1 MTLFRLRWVL
11 LARWV
16 RTVGW
21 FLPVVVVFAAGC
33 GGLFW
38 LVAGRYPFMAALVA
52 LIVIVRLHLLRRDRR
67 LLAQLLPHPGVQ
79 IAAEYL
85 LLALLPGVLLLLQGA
100 PFHALGLLAAAPACS
115 LIPPYTPSG
124 VPLRWLRTAWL
135 AYSPEWTAGLRR
147 HPVAAGALLLACLGC
162 AALPWAGFPAL
173 CLAAL
178 FCSELYADNEPL
190 PLLLL
195 AERGSA
201 RTLVGKVTTAWRNY
215 FLLAAPAAVLSL
227 LLHPEGAWL
236 AAVWL
241 PYAALVLI
249 YSVLAKYARYDP
261 ATVRPT
267 LPGATLIGYLGFL
280 VPFFLP
286 VTLALIVAYAL
297 RAERN
302 LNRYLYDYD

>member
-11 LARWV
+11 LVRWI

-21 FLPVVVVFAAGC
+21 FLPVVALFAAGC
-33 GGLFW
+33 GGLFC
-38 LVAGRYPFMAALVA
+38 LVAARYPLVAALAA
-52 LIVIVRLHLLRRDRR
+52 LLVIVRLHLLRRDRH
-67 LLAQLLPHPGVQ
+67 LLTQLLPRPGLQ

-85 LLALLPGVLLLLQGA
+85 LLALLPGGLLLLLGA

-115 LIPPYTPSG
+115 LIPPFTPTG
-124 VPLRWLRTAWL
+124 VPLRPLRTAWL

-147 HPVAAGALLLACLGC
+147 HPIAVGALLLGCLGC
-162 AALPWAGFPAL
+162 ATLPYAGFPAL
-173 CLAAL
+173 CVAAL
-178 FCSELYADNEPL
+178 CCCELYADNEPL
-190 PLLLL
+190 SLLLL

-201 RTLVGKVTTAWRNY
+201 RLLVGKITTAWRNY
-215 FLLAAPAAVLSL
+215 LLAALPAAL
-227 LLHPEGAWL
+227 LAAALYPDKIWL
-236 AAVWL
+236 AALWL
-241 PYAALVLI
+241 PYAMLALM
-249 YSVLAKYARYDP
+249 YAVLAKYARYDP
-261 ATVRPT
+261 ATERPT

-280 VPFFLP
+280 VPFLLP